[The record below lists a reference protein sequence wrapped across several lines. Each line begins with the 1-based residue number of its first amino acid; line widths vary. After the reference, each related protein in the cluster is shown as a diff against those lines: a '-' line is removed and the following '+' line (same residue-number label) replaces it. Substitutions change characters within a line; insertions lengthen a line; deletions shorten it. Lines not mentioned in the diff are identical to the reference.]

1 MGQRLMGARAA
12 LGNVPLPPGQVV
24 GLAADVLLA
33 RLRPAP
39 LPGPRASGRAA
50 GAVLL
55 VAGCAINLRSLTE
68 RRERES
74 GAFELEHPRRLVVTG
89 PYAVSRNPMYAGWW
103 LMHLGIG
110 LLQGSVWSLFTTPAA
125 ALAEHR
131 GVLAEERSCRTCSA
145 RISPPT
151 PSGCRA
157 TFPCGGCRGR
167 PGRESAPAV
176 NQPRFGVMAT
186 MPA

>member
-55 VAGCAINLRSLTE
+55 VAGCAINLRSLAE
-68 RRERES
+68 RREREG
-74 GAFELEHPRRLVVTG
+74 GAFELEHPWRLVVTG

-131 GVLAEERSCRTCSA
+131 GVLAEERELSDLFGADFAAYAERVPRYFSLRRLPRKT
-145 RISPPT
+145 
-151 PSGCRA
+151 
-157 TFPCGGCRGR
+157 R
-167 PGRESAPAV
+167 P
-176 NQPRFGVMAT
+176 
-186 MPA
+186 